1 MLNLLWI
8 LGQLTLIN
16 MKGEHNKSIEREIER
31 IMLTMPNWIPGE
43 NKGRKV
49 NTRMYLPIR
58 IDLQSFC

>member
-8 LGQLTLIN
+8 LGHLTLIN

-43 NKGRKV
+43 NKGRK
-49 NTRMYLPIR
+49 
-58 IDLQSFC
+58 